1 MGQDPAPVR
10 INGRSA
16 AQVCH
21 GMNAGELLRDMLC
34 LLAGTALAWGFHF
47 SARILPTPWLV
58 VAWGLC
64 TALIAAAL
72 LRRARIRRRAFLTV
86 YVAAESPM
94 QGWLRGGLPLALRP
108 ALLAAALALLLMVA
122 LARASDPRVW
132 MALIGSVP
140 VLAFM
145 RGWLH
150 GWLSAHAGPLYLP
163 ILSWR
168 LAVLLVGAALTLLL
182 VLLAYHQ
189 SYPDLAG
196 VSLERAVWHLVD
208 QEQARSSLAQVLL
221 QLAAAKDG
229 LRLWL
234 AQQLMP
240 APATSL
246 VQGFGWLLVLAE
258 EGLFVW
264 SYLLLGH
271 GILIGA
277 GSLDRTG
284 P

>member
-1 MGQDPAPVR
+1 MKAGQ
-10 INGRSA
+10 
-16 AQVCH
+16 
-21 GMNAGELLRDMLC
+21 LLRDMLC
-34 LLAGTALAWGFHF
+34 LLGGTALAWGLHLN
-47 SARILPTPWLV
+47 ARILPTLWLI

-94 QGWLRGGLPLALRP
+94 QGWLRGGLLLALRP
-108 ALLAAALALLLMVA
+108 VLLAAVLALLLLVA
-122 LARASDPRVW
+122 LARVSDQRVW
-132 MALIGSVP
+132 MALIASVP
-140 VLAFM
+140 VLALI
-145 RGWLH
+145 RAWLQ
-150 GWLSAHAGPLYLP
+150 GWLSAHAGTLYLP

-168 LAVLLVGAALTLLL
+168 LAALLVGTGLTVLL

-189 SYPDLAG
+189 SYPDLAAA
-196 VSLERAVWHLVD
+196 SLERAVWHLVD
-208 QEQARSSLAQVLL
+208 QEQARSHLAQLLL
-221 QLAAAKDG
+221 QTAAAKDG

-246 VQGFGWLLVLAE
+246 VQALGWLLVLAE